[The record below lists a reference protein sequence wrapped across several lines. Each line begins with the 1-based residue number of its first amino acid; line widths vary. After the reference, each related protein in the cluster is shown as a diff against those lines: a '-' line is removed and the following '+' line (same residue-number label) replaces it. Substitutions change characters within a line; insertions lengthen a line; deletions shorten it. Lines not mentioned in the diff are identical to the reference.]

1 MLGRVATHGRYKER
15 DSNLNLVKIC
25 EKWDIIAKGTH
36 QEIPA
41 QLSLLQFKV
50 SIRS

>member
-1 MLGRVATHGRYKER
+1 MLGRVATHGRCKER
-15 DSNLNLVKIC
+15 GSNLNLVNIC
-25 EKWDIIAKGTH
+25 EKWDIIDQGTH

-41 QLSLLQFKV
+41 QLSLLQFNV